1 MIATLRR
8 EGSPPAARAFREPC
22 RASVAFS
29 VAEMASRRLERAVER
44 DQLVEHDRFVRALI
58 RRFIADPHLA
68 DELTQETWLAALR
81 QSAASRFLQRAWLGT
96 VARNLAFQAMRA
108 NARRLARE
116 TAAARSLA
124 VEPDGEVHIDADLR
138 RRVLAAV
145 EALHE
150 PYRTVVR
157 LRFYDDLA
165 PTEIAAR
172 LRVPHETVR
181 TQLKRGLQVVH
192 AHLRASR

>member
-1 MIATLRR
+1 MIATLAR
-8 EGSPPAARAFREPC
+8 EGSPRAARTFREPS

-29 VAEMASRRLERAVER
+29 AAGMEGQRLERAVER
-44 DQLVEHDRFVRALI
+44 DELIEHDHFVRALI

-116 TAAARSLA
+116 AAAARSLT
-124 VEPDGEVHIDADLR
+124 VEPDGEVRIDADLR

-150 PYRTVVR
+150 PYHTVVR

-181 TQLKRGLQVVH
+181 TQLKRGLQAVH

>member
-1 MIATLRR
+1 LV
-8 EGSPPAARAFREPC
+8 AAMERQ
-22 RASVAFS
+22 
-29 VAEMASRRLERAVER
+29 RLERAVER
-44 DQLVEHDRFVRALI
+44 DELIEHDRFVRALI

-108 NARRLARE
+108 NARRLERE

-150 PYRTVVR
+150 PYLTVVR

-181 TQLKRGLQVVH
+181 TQLKRGLQAVH